1 MNAILNVTDA
11 KARFSEVVEQA
22 SQGQD
27 IIITRMGKPVVRITR
42 YEPTPSN
49 QRLGLFQGQ
58 LRIADDFDAWPEEI
72 ARDLGMV
79 D

>member
-22 SQGQD
+22 SQGEE
-27 IIITRMGKPVVRITR
+27 IIITRMGKPVVRITH
-42 YEPTPSN
+42 YEPAPSN
-49 QRLGLFQGQ
+49 QRLGLSQGQ
-58 LRIADDFDAWPEEI
+58 LRIADDFDVWPEEI
-72 ARDLGMV
+72 ARDLGRV

>member
-27 IIITRMGKPVVRITR
+27 IIITKMGKPVVRITR
-42 YEPTPSN
+42 YEPVPSN

-58 LRIADDFDAWPEEI
+58 LRIADDFDEWPDEV

>member
-42 YEPTPSN
+42 YAPELSN

>member
-1 MNAILNVTDA
+1 
-11 KARFSEVVEQA
+11 
-22 SQGQD
+22 
-27 IIITRMGKPVVRITR
+27 MGKPVVRITR
-42 YEPTPSN
+42 YAPAPSN

-58 LRIADDFDAWPEEI
+58 LRIADDFDVWPEEI

>member
-27 IIITRMGKPVVRITR
+27 IIITKMGKPVVRITR
-42 YEPTPSN
+42 YEPVPSH

-58 LRIADDFDAWPEEI
+58 LRIADDFDEWPDEV